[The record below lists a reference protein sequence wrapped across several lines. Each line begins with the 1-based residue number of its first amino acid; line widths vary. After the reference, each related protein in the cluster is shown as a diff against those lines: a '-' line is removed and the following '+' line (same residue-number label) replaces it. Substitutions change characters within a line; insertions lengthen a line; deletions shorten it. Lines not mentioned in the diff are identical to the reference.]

1 MRVLAGAALAAI
13 GSLCVS
19 ASLGAQARAGNTV
32 LSRPSAESAD
42 GFTMVGGIREL
53 SNGKVLV
60 SDPMERSVQL
70 VDLAAGT
77 AIKVGREGQ
86 GPGEYAFPGDL
97 LPLPGDTTLLVD
109 RMNRRF
115 LIILPNGKTGESIAY
130 PGDLGLGV
138 DPRFVDAAG
147 RIYFQGSA
155 LPPGGRLEGSVTLP
169 DSVPLFRWDR
179 RSRMDTVAFLKLPS
193 MTLNPSGNGASVG
206 RVMIMRPQ
214 PFTPEDAW
222 AVARDGRLAIARVAD
237 FHIDWFSPA
246 KQKTSGPVNRF
257 ERLRVNEAD
266 KEAQRRAMRNP
277 RVFVSA
283 GPGGSR
289 GASPPPPVD
298 MPEPEYPEFKPP
310 FPGRSAWIAPDGNLW
325 LLRSRLGGDPVPTL
339 DVFDGRGTL
348 IGKVTIPK
356 DRRIVGFGAH
366 SVYMARTDSDDI
378 QWLERYALSSR

>member
-1 MRVLAGAALAAI
+1 MRVMAGAVAI
-13 GSLCVS
+13 GIGSVLLS
-19 ASLGAQARAGNTV
+19 PQLSAQARAGNTV
-32 LSRPSAESAD
+32 LSQPSAESAD
-42 GFTMVGGIREL
+42 GFTLIGGIREL

-86 GPGEYAFPGDL
+86 GPGEYAFPGGL
-97 LPLPGDTTLLVD
+97 LALSGDTTLLVD
-109 RMNRRF
+109 QMNRRF
-115 LIILPNGKTGESIAY
+115 LIILPNGKTGESVAF

-138 DPRFVDAAG
+138 EPRYVDAAG

-155 LPPGGRLEGSVTLP
+155 IPPGGRLEGSLTLA
-169 DSVPLFRWDR
+169 DSVPLYRWDR
-179 RSRMDTVAFLKLPS
+179 RSRMDTIAFLKLPS
-193 MTLNPSGNGASVG
+193 MTMNTSGNASAG

-214 PFTPEDAW
+214 PFTPEDVW

-237 FHIDWFSPA
+237 FHIDWFSTA
-246 KQKTSGPVNRF
+246 KQKTPGPANRF
-257 ERLRVNEAD
+257 DRLRVNEAD

-277 RVFVSA
+277 RVFVGGGPA
-283 GPGGSR
+283 GGR
-289 GASPPPPVD
+289 ATPPPVD

-310 FPGRSAWIAPDGNLW
+310 FPGRSAWVAPDGNLW

-348 IGKVTIPK
+348 VGKVTIPK
-356 DRRIVGFGAH
+356 DRRIVGFGAN
-366 SVYMARTDSDDI
+366 SVYMARTDSDDM
-378 QWLERYALSSR
+378 QWLERYALTSR

>member
-1 MRVLAGAALAAI
+1 MRFMAGSAAVAI
-13 GSLCVS
+13 GSLFLTGQLV
-19 ASLGAQARAGNTV
+19 AQARTGNTV
-32 LSRPSAESAD
+32 LSQPSAESAD
-42 GFTMVGGIREL
+42 GFTMIGGIREL

-70 VDLAAGT
+70 LDLAAGT
-77 AIKVGREGQ
+77 AVKVGREGQ

-115 LIILPNGKTGESIAY
+115 LTILPTGKTGESLAF
-130 PGDLGLGV
+130 PADLGLGV

-155 LPPGGRLEGSVTLP
+155 IPGRGRLEGNLAVA
-169 DSVPLFRWDR
+169 DSVPLLRWDR
-179 RSRMDTVAFLKLPS
+179 RSRMDTVAFLKMPS
-193 MTLNPSGNGASVG
+193 MTLNTSGSGSSG
-206 RVMIMRPQ
+206 RVMIMRAQ

-222 AVARDGRLAIARVAD
+222 TVARDGRLAIARVSD
-237 FHIDWFSPA
+237 FHIDWYSPS
-246 KQKTSGPVNRF
+246 KQKTSGPANRF

-266 KEAQRRAMRNP
+266 KEAQRKAMRNP
-277 RVFVSA
+277 RVFVSG

-289 GASPPPPVD
+289 APAPPPVD
-298 MPEPEYPEFKPP
+298 LPEPEYPEFKPP
-310 FPGRSAWIAPDGNLW
+310 FPARSAWVAPDGNLW

-356 DRRIVGFGAH
+356 DRRIVGFGMN
-366 SVYMARTDSDDI
+366 SVYMARTDSDDM
-378 QWLERYALSSR
+378 QWLERYSLAGR

>member
-1 MRVLAGAALAAI
+1 MRFMAGSAAVAI
-13 GSLCVS
+13 GSLFLTGQLV
-19 ASLGAQARAGNTV
+19 AQARTGNTV
-32 LSRPSAESAD
+32 LSQPSAESAD
-42 GFTMVGGIREL
+42 GFTMIGGIREL

-70 VDLAAGT
+70 LDLAAGT
-77 AIKVGREGQ
+77 AVKVGREGQ

-115 LIILPNGKTGESIAY
+115 LTILPTGKTGESLAF
-130 PGDLGLGV
+130 PADLGLGV

-155 LPPGGRLEGSVTLP
+155 IPGSGRLEGNLAVA
-169 DSVPLFRWDR
+169 DSVPLLRWDR
-179 RSRMDTVAFLKLPS
+179 RSRMDTVAFLKMPS
-193 MTLNPSGNGASVG
+193 MTLNTSGSGSSG
-206 RVMIMRPQ
+206 RVMIMRAQ

-222 AVARDGRLAIARVAD
+222 TVARDGRLAIARVSD
-237 FHIDWFSPA
+237 FHIDWYSPS
-246 KQKTSGPVNRF
+246 KQKTSGPANRF

-266 KEAQRRAMRNP
+266 KEAQRKAMRNP
-277 RVFVSA
+277 RVFVSG

-289 GASPPPPVD
+289 APAPPSVD
-298 MPEPEYPEFKPP
+298 LPEPEYPEFKPP
-310 FPGRSAWIAPDGNLW
+310 FPARSAWVAPDGNLW

-356 DRRIVGFGAH
+356 DRRIVGFGMN
-366 SVYMARTDSDDI
+366 SVYMARTDSDDM
-378 QWLERYALSSR
+378 QWLERYSLAGR

>member
-1 MRVLAGAALAAI
+1 MRVMVRAVVVAFGGFLVATQLH
-13 GSLCVS
+13 
-19 ASLGAQARAGNTV
+19 AQAQRSGSIVFT
-32 LSRPSAESAD
+32 RPTGESVD

-60 SDPMERSVQL
+60 SDPMERTVQL

-77 AIKVGREGQ
+77 AVKVGREGQ
-86 GPGEYAFPGDL
+86 GPGEYAFPGEL

-115 LIILPNGKTGESIAY
+115 LIILPNGKTGEAIAY

-138 DPRFVDAAG
+138 DPRYVDASG

-155 LPPGGRLEGSVTLP
+155 LPANGRLEGNVTSA
-169 DSVPLFRWDR
+169 DSVPLLRWDR
-179 RSRMDTVAFLKLPS
+179 RGRMDTVAFLKLPVMS
-193 MTLNPSGNGASVG
+193 MNTSGSGGTG

-214 PFTPEDAW
+214 PFSPEDVW
-222 AVARDGRLAIARVAD
+222 AVAGDGRLAIARVAD
-237 FHIDWFSPA
+237 FHIDWFGPA
-246 KQKTSGPVNRF
+246 RQKTSGPVNRF

-277 RVFVSA
+277 RMFVSA

-289 GASPPPPVD
+289 GAAPPPID
-298 MPEPEYPEFKPP
+298 LPEPEYPEYKPP
-310 FPGRSAWIAPDGNLW
+310 FPARSAWVAPDGNLW
-325 LLRSRLGGDPVPTL
+325 LLRSRLGGDPIPTL

-348 IGKVTIPK
+348 VGKVTLPR
-356 DRRIVGFGAH
+356 DRRIVGFGRN
-366 SVYMARTDSDDI
+366 SVYMARTDADDL
-378 QWLERYALSSR
+378 QWLERYSLSQR

>member
-1 MRVLAGAALAAI
+1 MRFMAGSAAVAI
-13 GSLCVS
+13 GSLFLTGQLV
-19 ASLGAQARAGNTV
+19 AQARTGNTV
-32 LSRPSAESAD
+32 LSQPSAESAD
-42 GFTMVGGIREL
+42 GFTMIGGIREL

-70 VDLAAGT
+70 LDLAAGT
-77 AIKVGREGQ
+77 AVKVGREGQ

-115 LIILPNGKTGESIAY
+115 LTILPTGKTGESLAF
-130 PGDLGLGV
+130 PADLGLGV

-155 LPPGGRLEGSVTLP
+155 IPGRGRLEGNLAVA
-169 DSVPLFRWDR
+169 DSVPLLRWDR
-179 RSRMDTVAFLKLPS
+179 RSRMDTVAFLKMPS
-193 MTLNPSGNGASVG
+193 MTLNTSGSGSSG
-206 RVMIMRPQ
+206 RVMIMRAQ

-222 AVARDGRLAIARVAD
+222 TVARDGRLAIARVSD
-237 FHIDWFSPA
+237 FHIDWYSPA
-246 KQKTSGPVNRF
+246 KQKTSGPANRF

-266 KEAQRRAMRNP
+266 KEAQRKAMRNP
-277 RVFVSA
+277 RVFVSG

-289 GASPPPPVD
+289 APAPPPVD
-298 MPEPEYPEFKPP
+298 LPEPEYPEFKPP
-310 FPGRSAWIAPDGNLW
+310 FPARSAWVAPDGNLW

-356 DRRIVGFGAH
+356 DRRIVGFGMN
-366 SVYMARTDSDDI
+366 SVYMARTDSDDM
-378 QWLERYALSSR
+378 QWLERYSLAGR